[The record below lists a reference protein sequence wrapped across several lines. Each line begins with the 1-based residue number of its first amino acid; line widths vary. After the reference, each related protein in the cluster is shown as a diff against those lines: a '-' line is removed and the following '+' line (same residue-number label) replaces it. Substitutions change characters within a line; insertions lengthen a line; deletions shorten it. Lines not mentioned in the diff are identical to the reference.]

1 MKESTANFIFD
12 LFLKIATATSTFS
25 NNHTDQSAAINVK
38 ARPCTSKK
46 ITTHFIAML
55 TLLHWS
61 GTETAVSEEYLQ
73 SANSTLELSQTF
85 QMEVIV
91 HLWVPNLAGPLNHF
105 RVFRTKQN
113 NTHLGPP
120 ES

>member
-1 MKESTANFIFD
+1 MTNTGIPHFIVLCHIVAF
-12 LFLKIATATSTFS
+12 FFFKS
-25 NNHTDQSAAINVK
+25 K